1 MTVLRYLTAGESH
14 GPALTVIMEGMVA
27 GLPIEADDIDK
38 ELARRQKGHGRGGRM
53 TIEKD
58 HVAIQSGLRGGLT
71 LGSPICLQVEN
82 RDWKN
87 WTKIMAPHIH
97 ATLNERRVS
106 YPRPGHADLPG
117 AIKYNHR
124 DMRNILERSSARET
138 AAKVAA
144 GAVARRFLAE
154 LGIQVCSHVLS
165 IGGVYSAGLKMCSER
180 TDSEWLTIAERAE
193 NSPVRCADSEAEALM
208 MVAIDRAKEKGDS
221 LGGVIELAVTGLPYG
236 IGSHVHGDRRLD
248 GRIAGDMMSIQA
260 IKGVEIG
267 IGFRSADLPGS
278 KVHDEIVY
286 RDGEGYRHSTN
297 RAGGI
302 EGGITNSEPLVVRIA
317 MKPIP
322 TLYSPLKTVDIDTHQ
337 AVEATVERSDVCAV
351 PAAAVVAEAV
361 LALTIADSLLET
373 TGGDTLE
380 QVKTR
385 VAAMREQAERF

>member
-1 MTVLRYLTAGESH
+1 MRIDADHKFPHRRKDIEKMTVLRYLTAGESH

-97 ATLNERRVS
+97 AALNERRVS

-180 TDSEWLTIAERAE
+180 SDSEWLHIAERAE

-248 GRIAGDMMSIQA
+248 GRIAGDMMSIQPSKA
-260 IKGVEIG
+260 SKSVSVSGPPICPVRKFTTKSSTGTVKDIG
-267 IGFRSADLPGS
+267 IARTGPAVS
-278 KVHDEIVY
+278 K
-286 RDGEGYRHSTN
+286 GAS
-297 RAGGI
+297 
-302 EGGITNSEPLVVRIA
+302 
-317 MKPIP
+317 P
-322 TLYSPLKTVDIDTHQ
+322 TANPS
-337 AVEATVERSDVCAV
+337 SCA
-351 PAAAVVAEAV
+351 
-361 LALTIADSLLET
+361 LL
-373 TGGDTLE
+373 
-380 QVKTR
+380 
-385 VAAMREQAERF
+385 